1 MVSPFLAEGGAC
13 MDTPALSAKAETVK
27 KRAMIMVSVVE
38 TVLCIGTPW
47 MEYIFYILAGWPL
60 LSRHISLFVREQDPF
75 VVKNQ
80 VI

>member
-1 MVSPFLAEGGAC
+1 
-13 MDTPALSAKAETVK
+13 
-27 KRAMIMVSVVE
+27 MVSVVE